1 LVEVMVTETK
11 TDSWWATAAGCA
23 VVIALCYGFARY
35 AYGPFVPRFSETFGL
50 TPVGVGVLSGLSTAG
65 YGLGLLLA
73 PRTSA
78 RSARGTV
85 LLAAVSATLGLGLM
99 ALAPHVTVFGAGIVV
114 AGAGAGLVSPGVA
127 QLIGETV
134 AARTRA
140 RAQTWANT
148 GTGLGLAASA
158 FTPLLALGWP
168 VIWSAFAAL
177 GVLVTAIAW
186 RTLPRSGDP
195 ADEPAAGSVRE
206 AAPTLPQPGAPADE
220 PAARPIRGA
229 ARTLPRSAGPTREA
243 TRTLPQPG
251 APAGEPAAGPV
262 RSEARTLPAGPA
274 DELAARP
281 IREAAPTLPQPGA
294 PPSEPAARPIR
305 RAAPLVVNSVLIG
318 VTSAPY
324 WTFSTSRLAEAGL
337 DPVAATWCWAAIG
350 VAGLLGGLAGRA
362 AERAGLR
369 AVNLITW
376 TLSAAGLALLALP
389 RPGVPLALLSSAL
402 FGGTYMALTGLCIL
416 WAARLSPARP
426 ARGITWSFAGLG
438 VGQTVASPLAGALA
452 AGLGSTAVFGLTALL
467 ALTAW
472 SQLHHRLG
480 PP

>member
-1 LVEVMVTETK
+1 MVTRTK
-11 TDSWWATAAGCA
+11 TDSWQATAVGGA

-50 TPVGVGVLSGLSTAG
+50 TPVGVGVLGGLSTAG

-85 LLAAVSATLGLGLM
+85 LLAAGSATLGLGLM

-134 AARTRA
+134 AERTRA

-168 VIWSAFAAL
+168 VIWSGFAAL
-177 GVLVTAIAW
+177 GVLVTWIAW
-186 RTLPRSGDP
+186 RTLPR
-195 ADEPAAGSVRE
+195 
-206 AAPTLPQPGAPADE
+206 
-220 PAARPIRGA
+220 
-229 ARTLPRSAGPTREA
+229 
-243 TRTLPQPG
+243 
-251 APAGEPAAGPV
+251 
-262 RSEARTLPAGPA
+262 PAGPA
-274 DELAARP
+274 DEPDSGPVR
-281 IREAAPTLPQPGA
+281 GA
-294 PPSEPAARPIR
+294 V
-305 RAAPLVVNSVLIG
+305 PLVVNSVLIG

-324 WTFSTSRLAEAGL
+324 WTFSPSRLAEAGL
-337 DPVAATWCWAAIG
+337 SPVAATWCWATIG
-350 VAGLLGGLAGRA
+350 VAGLLGGAAGRA

-369 AVNLITW
+369 TVNLVTW

-389 RPGVPLALLSSAL
+389 HPGVPVALLSGAL
-402 FGGTYMALTGLCIL
+402 FGVTYLALTGLCIL
-416 WAARLSPARP
+416 WAARVFPTRP

-452 AGLGSTAVFGLTALL
+452 SGLGSATVFGLTALL

-472 SQLHHRLG
+472 SQLHPRLG

>member
-1 LVEVMVTETK
+1 MTTRTK
-11 TDSWWATAAGCA
+11 TDSWASTAAVGA

-50 TPVGVGVLSGLSTAG
+50 TTVGVGVLGGLSTAG

-85 LLAAVSATLGLGLM
+85 LLAATSATAGLAVM
-99 ALAPHVTVFGAGIVV
+99 ALAPHVVVFGAGITV

-134 AARTRA
+134 GTRTRD

-158 FTPLLALGWP
+158 FTPLLAFGWP

-177 GVLVTAIAW
+177 GVAVTLLAW
-186 RTLPRSGDP
+186 RTLPRSPG
-195 ADEPAAGSVRE
+195 V
-206 AAPTLPQPGAPADE
+206 PTV
-220 PAARPIRGA
+220 
-229 ARTLPRSAGPTREA
+229 S
-243 TRTLPQPG
+243 
-251 APAGEPAAGPV
+251 GPV
-262 RSEARTLPAGPA
+262 RG
-274 DELAARP
+274 
-281 IREAAPTLPQPGA
+281 IV
-294 PPSEPAARPIR
+294 
-305 RAAPLVVNSVLIG
+305 PLVANSALIG

-324 WTFSTSRLAEAGL
+324 WTFSTSRLAETGL
-337 DPVAATWCWAAIG
+337 SPVAATWCWATIG
-350 VAGLLGGLAGRA
+350 AAGLLGGLAGRA
-362 AERAGLR
+362 AGRAGLR
-369 AVNLITW
+369 TVNLATW
-376 TLSAAGLALLALP
+376 TLAAAGLALLALP
-389 RPGVPLALLSSAL
+389 NPGVPVALLSGAL
-402 FGGTYMALTGLCIL
+402 FGSTYMALTGLCIL
-416 WAARLSPARP
+416 WAARLFPDRP

-438 VGQTVASPLAGALA
+438 VGQTVASPLAGAAA
-452 AGLGSTAVFGLTALL
+452 AGLGSGAVFGLTALV

-472 SQLHHRLG
+472 SQLHPRLG

>member
-1 LVEVMVTETK
+1 VVTRTR
-11 TDSWWATAAGCA
+11 TDSWWSTAAVGA

-50 TPVGVGVLSGLSTAG
+50 TTVGVGVLGGLSTAG
-65 YGLGLLLA
+65 YGLGLVLA

-85 LLAAVSATLGLGLM
+85 LLAAASATAGLALM
-99 ALAPHVTVFGAGIVV
+99 AAAPHVAVFGAGITV

-134 AARTRA
+134 GTGSRD

-168 VIWSAFAAL
+168 VIWAAFAAL
-177 GVLVTAIAW
+177 GAAVTLLAW
-186 RTLPRSGDP
+186 RTLPRSPGV
-195 ADEPAAGSVRE
+195 PAAS
-206 AAPTLPQPGAPADE
+206 
-220 PAARPIRGA
+220 
-229 ARTLPRSAGPTREA
+229 
-243 TRTLPQPG
+243 
-251 APAGEPAAGPV
+251 GPV
-262 RSEARTLPAGPA
+262 HGMV
-274 DELAARP
+274 
-281 IREAAPTLPQPGA
+281 
-294 PPSEPAARPIR
+294 
-305 RAAPLVVNSVLIG
+305 PLVADSVLIG

-324 WTFSTSRLAEAGL
+324 WTFSTSRLGEIGL
-337 DPVAATWCWAAIG
+337 SPVAATWCWATIG

-362 AERAGLR
+362 AGRAGLR
-369 AVNLITW
+369 TVNLATW
-376 TLSAAGLALLALP
+376 TLAAAGIALLALP
-389 RPGVPLALLSSAL
+389 NPGVPTALLSSAL
-402 FGGTYMALTGLCIL
+402 FGSTYMALTGLCIL
-416 WAARLSPARP
+416 WATRLFPDRP

-438 VGQTVASPLAGALA
+438 VGQTVASPLAGAAA
-452 AGLGSTAVFGLTALL
+452 AGLGSAAVFGLTALV

-472 SQLHHRLG
+472 TQLDPRLG

>member
-1 LVEVMVTETK
+1 MVTRTK
-11 TDSWWATAAGCA
+11 TESWASTAALGA

-50 TPVGVGVLSGLSTAG
+50 TAVGAGVLGGLSTAG

-85 LLAAVSATLGLGLM
+85 LLAAASATFGLGLM
-99 ALAPHVTVFGAGIVV
+99 ALAPHVVVFGAGLTV

-127 QLIGETV
+127 QLISETV
-134 AARTRA
+134 GARTRD

-177 GVLVTAIAW
+177 GVLVTLVVW
-186 RTLPRSGDP
+186 RQVPRSPGV
-195 ADEPAAGSVRE
+195 PAAS
-206 AAPTLPQPGAPADE
+206 
-220 PAARPIRGA
+220 
-229 ARTLPRSAGPTREA
+229 
-243 TRTLPQPG
+243 
-251 APAGEPAAGPV
+251 GPV
-262 RSEARTLPAGPA
+262 RGVV
-274 DELAARP
+274 
-281 IREAAPTLPQPGA
+281 
-294 PPSEPAARPIR
+294 
-305 RAAPLVVNSVLIG
+305 PLLGNSVLIG

-324 WTFSTSRLAEAGL
+324 WTFSPSRLTETGMS
-337 DPVAATWCWAAIG
+337 PVAATWCWAAIG

-362 AERAGLR
+362 AGQAGLR
-369 AVNLITW
+369 IVNLATW
-376 TLSAAGLALLALP
+376 TLAAAGIALLALP
-389 RPGVPLALLSSAL
+389 RPGVPLALLSGAL
-402 FGGTYMALTGLCIL
+402 FGVTYMALTGLCIL
-416 WAARLSPARP
+416 WAARLFPDRP

-438 VGQTVASPLAGALA
+438 VGQTVASPLAGAAA
-452 AGLGSTAVFGLTALL
+452 AGIGSAAVFGLAALV

-472 SQLHHRLG
+472 AQLHPRLG

>member
-1 LVEVMVTETK
+1 MVTQTK
-11 TDSWWATAAGCA
+11 TDSWWSTAAAGA

-50 TPVGVGVLSGLSTAG
+50 TTIGVGVLGGLSTSG
-65 YGLGLLLA
+65 YGLGLVLA

-85 LLAAVSATLGLGLM
+85 LLAAAAATLGLGLM
-99 ALAPHVTVFGAGIVV
+99 ALAPHVAVFGAGITV

-134 AARTRA
+134 GAGPRD

-158 FTPLLALGWP
+158 FTPLLAFGWP

-177 GVLVTAIAW
+177 GVAVTLIVW
-186 RTLPRSGDP
+186 RALPHS
-195 ADEPAAGSVRE
+195 
-206 AAPTLPQPGAPADE
+206 
-220 PAARPIRGA
+220 
-229 ARTLPRSAGPTREA
+229 
-243 TRTLPQPG
+243 
-251 APAGEPAAGPV
+251 
-262 RSEARTLPAGPA
+262 AGPA
-274 DELAARP
+274 DV
-281 IREAAPTLPQPGA
+281 
-294 PPSEPAARPIR
+294 PAASGPVRGV
-305 RAAPLVVNSVLIG
+305 APLLVNSALVG

-337 DPVAATWCWAAIG
+337 SPVAATWCWATIG

-362 AERAGLR
+362 AGRAGLR
-369 AVNLITW
+369 TVNLATW
-376 TLSAAGLALLALP
+376 TLSAVGIALLALP
-389 RPGVPLALLSSAL
+389 NPGVPAALLSGAL
-402 FGGTYMALTGLCIL
+402 FGSTYMALTGLCIL
-416 WAARLSPARP
+416 WAARLFPGRP

-438 VGQTVASPLAGALA
+438 VGQTVASPLAGAAA
-452 AGLGSTAVFGLTALL
+452 AGIGSAAVFGLTALV
-467 ALTAW
+467 ALLAW
-472 SQLHHRLG
+472 SQLHPRLG

>member
-1 LVEVMVTETK
+1 MK
-11 TDSWWATAAGCA
+11 TDRWWTTAATGA

-50 TPVGVGVLSGLSTAG
+50 TPVGVGVLGGLSTAG

-85 LLAAVSATLGLGLM
+85 LLAAASATLGLGLM
-99 ALAPHVTVFGAGIVV
+99 ALAPQVTVFGAGIVV

-134 AARTRA
+134 AARSRA

-177 GVLVTAIAW
+177 GVVVTVAAW
-186 RTLPRSGDP
+186 RLVPRSP
-195 ADEPAAGSVRE
+195 RVPAAS
-206 AAPTLPQPGAPADE
+206 
-220 PAARPIRGA
+220 
-229 ARTLPRSAGPTREA
+229 
-243 TRTLPQPG
+243 
-251 APAGEPAAGPV
+251 GPV
-262 RSEARTLPAGPA
+262 RGM
-274 DELAARP
+274 
-281 IREAAPTLPQPGA
+281 
-294 PPSEPAARPIR
+294 
-305 RAAPLVVNSVLIG
+305 APLVANSVLIG

-324 WTFSTSRLAEAGL
+324 WTFSSSRLAGTGL
-337 DPVAATWCWAAIG
+337 SPVAATWCWATIG

-362 AERAGLR
+362 AGRAGLR
-369 AVNLITW
+369 PVNLVTW
-376 TLSAAGLALLALP
+376 TLAAAGIALLALP
-389 RPGVPLALLSSAL
+389 DPGVPLALLSSAL
-402 FGGTYMALTGLCIL
+402 FGCTYMALTGLCIL
-416 WAARLSPARP
+416 WAARLSPERP
-426 ARGITWSFAGLG
+426 AHGITWSFAGLG
-438 VGQTVASPLAGALA
+438 VGQTVASPLAGAAA
-452 AGLGSTAVFGLTALL
+452 AGLGSAAVFGLTALV

-472 SQLHHRLG
+472 TQLHPRLG

>member
-1 LVEVMVTETK
+1 MTQTK
-11 TDSWWATAAGCA
+11 TNSWRATAAGGA

-50 TPVGVGVLSGLSTAG
+50 TPAGVGVLGGLSTAG

-85 LLAAVSATLGLGLM
+85 LLAAGAATLGLGLM
-99 ALAPHVTVFGAGIVV
+99 ALAPHVAVFGAGIVV

-134 AARTRA
+134 AGRTSA

-186 RTLPRSGDP
+186 RTLARTAGPVRKAARTLAQQAGP
-195 ADEPAAGSVRE
+195 PDEPAAEPAREAAWTLPRPAGPASEPAPGPVRE
-206 AAPTLPQPGAPADE
+206 AARTLAQQAGPPGK
-220 PAARPIRGA
+220 PAAGPAHEA
-229 ARTLPRSAGPTREA
+229 ARTLPEPAGPR
-243 TRTLPQPG
+243 
-251 APAGEPAAGPV
+251 GEPASGSV
-262 RSEARTLPAGPA
+262 RE
-274 DELAARP
+274 
-281 IREAAPTLPQPGA
+281 
-294 PPSEPAARPIR
+294 
-305 RAAPLVVNSVLIG
+305 AAPLVVNSVLIG

-324 WTFSTSRLAEAGL
+324 WTFSTSRLAEGGL
-337 DPVAATWCWAAIG
+337 SAVATTWCWAAIG

-369 AVNLITW
+369 TVNLVTW
-376 TLSAAGLALLALP
+376 TLSAAGIALLALP
-389 RPGVPLALLSSAL
+389 TPSVPLALLSGAL
-402 FGGTYMALTGLCIL
+402 FGVTYMALTGLCIL

-438 VGQTVASPLAGALA
+438 VGQTVASPLAGALSASLGA
-452 AGLGSTAVFGLTALL
+452 ATVFGLSALV

-472 SQLHHRLG
+472 SQLHHRLS

>member
-1 LVEVMVTETK
+1 MTQAKTTK
-11 TDSWWATAAGCA
+11 TAETWWATAAVGA

-50 TPVGVGVLSGLSTAG
+50 TAVGVGVLGGLSTAG

-85 LLAAVSATLGLGLM
+85 LLAAAAATAGLALM
-99 ALAPHVTVFGAGIVV
+99 ALAPHVVVFGAGIVV

-134 AARTRA
+134 GTRTRA

-158 FTPLLALGWP
+158 FTPLLAFGWP

-177 GVLVTAIAW
+177 GVAVTAIAW
-186 RTLPRSGDP
+186 RTLPRPPGSGGV
-195 ADEPAAGSVRE
+195 PAA
-206 AAPTLPQPGAPADE
+206 T
-220 PAARPIRGA
+220 
-229 ARTLPRSAGPTREA
+229 
-243 TRTLPQPG
+243 
-251 APAGEPAAGPV
+251 GPV
-262 RSEARTLPAGPA
+262 RGM
-274 DELAARP
+274 
-281 IREAAPTLPQPGA
+281 
-294 PPSEPAARPIR
+294 
-305 RAAPLVVNSVLIG
+305 APLVVNSVLVG
-318 VTSAPY
+318 ATSAPY
-324 WTFSTSRLAEAGL
+324 WTFSASRLTEAGL
-337 DPVAATWCWAAIG
+337 SPVAATWCWCTIG

-362 AERAGLR
+362 AEHAGLR
-369 AVNLITW
+369 TVNLVTW
-376 TLSAAGLALLALP
+376 TLSAAGIALLALP
-389 RPGVPLALLSSAL
+389 DPGVPLALLSSAL
-402 FGGTYMALTGLCIL
+402 FGSTYMALTGLCIL
-416 WAARLSPARP
+416 WAAHLCPEQP

-438 VGQTVASPLAGALA
+438 AGQTVASPLAGAAA
-452 AGLGSTAVFGLTALL
+452 AGLGSAAVFGLTALV

-472 SQLHHRLG
+472 SQLHRRLA